1 MRIDGLL
8 VEPKFFKETE
18 DGLRLLGSRC
28 RRCGKLFFPRK
39 RYCTNCLDS
48 SEMEEYILSRRG
60 KLISYSIAH
69 DSLMGI
75 KTPYAFGYIK
85 LIPDGLVIYSLLT
98 ECEPFEENLKIGME
112 MEMVIEHMV
121 KDFNDNDIYSYK
133 FRPIKE
139 SKKGDL

>member
-1 MRIDGLL
+1 MNINGLL

-18 DGLRLLGSRC
+18 NGLRLVGSVC
-28 RRCGKLFFPRK
+28 KKCKAKFFPRK
-39 RYCTNCLDS
+39 NYCPQCLDS
-48 SEMEEYILSRRG
+48 TLEEYILPTRG

-85 LIPDGLVIYSLLT
+85 LIPDGIVIYSLLT
-98 ECEPFEENLKIGME
+98 DCKPFEEKLKTGME

-121 KDFNDNDIYSYK
+121 KDFYDNDIYTYK
-133 FRPIKE
+133 FRPVK
-139 SKKGDL
+139 